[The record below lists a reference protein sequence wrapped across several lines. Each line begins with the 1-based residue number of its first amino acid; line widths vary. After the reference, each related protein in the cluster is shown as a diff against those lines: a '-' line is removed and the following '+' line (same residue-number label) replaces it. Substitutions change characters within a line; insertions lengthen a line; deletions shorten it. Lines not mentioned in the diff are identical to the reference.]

1 MPFLIPQSNS
11 RGPAMSSSFKNP
23 YQKPRQF
30 SRSGTFADLLMR
42 HVRAK
47 GGDAPA
53 VYTAARIDRRTYSSI
68 ISHPFRQVSKR
79 TAVQFALALRLDRKA
94 ADELLLAVGFALS
107 PVIPEDVVFAEAI
120 AEGNGDL
127 RSVSERLYEQGM
139 RAIV

>member
-1 MPFLIPQSNS
+1 
-11 RGPAMSSSFKNP
+11 MSSSFKNP
-23 YQKPRQF
+23 NQKPRQF

-94 ADELLLAVGFALS
+94 ADELLLAAGFALS

-127 RSVSERLYEQGM
+127 QSVSERLYEQGM

>member
-1 MPFLIPQSNS
+1 
-11 RGPAMSSSFKNP
+11 MSSSFKNP
-23 YQKPRQF
+23 NQKPRQF

-94 ADELLLAVGFALS
+94 ADELLLAAGFALS

-120 AEGNGDL
+120 AEGTGDL

>member
-1 MPFLIPQSNS
+1 
-11 RGPAMSSSFKNP
+11 MSSSFKNP
-23 YQKPRQF
+23 NQKPRQF

-94 ADELLLAVGFALS
+94 ADELLLAAGFALA

-127 RSVSERLYEQGM
+127 RSVSVRLYEQGM

>member
-1 MPFLIPQSNS
+1 MN
-11 RGPAMSSSFKNP
+11 SSFKNP
-23 YQKPRQF
+23 NQKPRQF
-30 SRSGTFADLLMR
+30 FRSGTFADLLMR

-94 ADELLLAVGFALS
+94 ADELLLAAGFALS

-127 RSVSERLYEQGM
+127 QSVSERLYEQGM

>member
-1 MPFLIPQSNS
+1 
-11 RGPAMSSSFKNP
+11 MSSSFKNP
-23 YQKPRQF
+23 NQKPRQF
-30 SRSGTFADLLMR
+30 SRSGTFADLLML

-94 ADELLLAVGFALS
+94 ADELLLAAGFALS

-120 AEGNGDL
+120 AEGTGDL

>member
-1 MPFLIPQSNS
+1 
-11 RGPAMSSSFKNP
+11 MSSSFKNP

-94 ADELLLAVGFALS
+94 ADELLLAAGFALS
-107 PVIPEDVVFAEAI
+107 PVIPEDVIFAEAI

-127 RSVSERLYEQGM
+127 QSVSERLYEQGM

>member
-1 MPFLIPQSNS
+1 MI
-11 RGPAMSSSFKNP
+11 SSFKNP

-94 ADELLLAVGFALS
+94 EDELLLAAGFALS

-127 RSVSERLYEQGM
+127 QSVSERRYEQGM